1 MTGYT
6 NLIIEQTPKTP
17 HIDLNKFT
25 GDLIFSGRST
35 PEDASFIFEPVLKWT
50 ERYVHDPR
58 PITNVRV
65 NLDILNTTTALWLSR
80 ILRLLS
86 SIESPDHTLTLHLYL
101 SQEEYEAVKN
111 FDDIRDA
118 FIPIADVLHGDV
130 HNLCIRLYSK
140 NQKDEIT
147 ATKLILIENDQYV
160 HAEIH

>member
-50 ERYVHDPR
+50 EQYVKDPCSA
-58 PITNVRV
+58 TSVRV
-65 NLDILNTTTALWLSR
+65 NLDIFNTTTAMWLSR
-80 ILRLLS
+80 ILRLLA
-86 SIESPDHTLTLHLYL
+86 SIDVPDHILTLHLYL
-101 SQEEYEAVKN
+101 PAEEYEAVKDFN
-111 FDDIRDA
+111 DIRDA

-140 NQKDEIT
+140 NPEDQIT
-147 ATKLILIENDQYV
+147 SSKLILIENDQYV
-160 HAEIH
+160 NA